1 MALPPTVPLLPLL
14 FASSLALLLVLLL
27 MPLLRRRLGAELA
40 FALWLVVPLASLL
53 AIWPMP
59 AAEAWRWSV
68 PTRLPGVT
76 SLASAPGGALAA
88 PAAYASPGAWWAAG
102 CGAFALLLIG
112 QQRRFRRQLDL
123 HDRGERHDGLVVLRA
138 RSGGGPLLLGAWRP
152 AIVLPADFE
161 RRHPP
166 AERALILAHEAM
178 HARRRDG
185 LWSAVAAGARCLF
198 WFNPLVH
205 VAAAR
210 FRRDQELACDAAV
223 LRVHPQAARRYAETI
238 LHTQLTARH
247 LPVGCHWQ
255 SHHPVKER
263 ILMIAN
269 ASRNTPRWS
278 QKLGLAMAIAVLAGS
293 TTLASPTTRAAGE
306 AVATAPS
313 YARLSPPVYPKA
325 LAEQRVEGTVLL
337 RVEVG
342 ADGKP
347 GRIDLDPDSPRL
359 PQALNEAAIAAVRT
373 WTFNPA
379 TKDGQ
384 PVAAQVVVP
393 VKFALDPTA
402 SAAAAETRKDALDT
416 IQVGPGA

>member
-1 MALPPTVPLLPLL
+1 MAPLPTAPMLSLL
-14 FASSLALLLVLLL
+14 FASSFAILLVLLL
-27 MPLLRRRLGAELA
+27 MPTLRRRLGAELA
-40 FALWLVVPLASLL
+40 LAAWLAVPLSGLL
-53 AIWPMP
+53 AFWPMP
-59 AAEAWRWSV
+59 AAESWRWSV
-68 PTRLPGVT
+68 PAVLPVVA
-76 SLASAPGGALAA
+76 SLAPGEGAALAA
-88 PAAYASPGAWWAAG
+88 AATQASL
-102 CGAFALLLIG
+102 GAFWALGSAAFAALLVV
-112 QQRRFRRQLDL
+112 QQRRFRRRLDL
-123 HDRGERHDGLVVLRA
+123 CDRGERHGDLVVLRA

-152 AIVLPADFE
+152 TIVLPADFE

-185 LWSAVAAGARCLF
+185 LWSAVAAGLRCLF

-223 LRVHPQAARRYAETI
+223 LRAHPDAKRGYAEAV
-238 LHTQLTARH
+238 LHTQLLPRS

-269 ASRNTPRWS
+269 ASLTAPRRTH
-278 QKLGLAMAIAVLAGS
+278 KLGLALAIAALVGTA
-293 TTLASPTTRAAGE
+293 TLASPTTRAGTDA
-306 AVATAPS
+306 ADAAPS

-337 RVEVG
+337 RVAVG

-347 GRIDLDPDSPRL
+347 GDIDLDPASPAL
-359 PQALNEAAIAAVRT
+359 PAALNEAAIAAVRT

-384 PVAAQVVVP
+384 PVPSQVVVP
-393 VKFALDPTA
+393 VKFALDP
-402 SAAAAETRKDALDT
+402 AAETATDAPAGALDA
-416 IQVGPGA
+416 IQVGPAS